1 MKARKIFS
9 ALMIAAA
16 ICTTGFM
23 MTSCHDEE
31 DVMIESKTIKVESD
45 DIYRTKDDVNVEIKY
60 NVVADVSCYIERTA
74 SEWVNLI
81 KKDINK
87 EVNYVVGEMKYDD
100 LSTEIFDDIYDTQNN
115 KDYTLGLFKDIK
127 IKKIESENKN
137 PDEENK
143 DSEEEK
149 DPSDNLDKVSVSAT
163 STYMTKDNYAIVL
176 SYDAELWETI
186 VNEEKGVDEWTSF
199 LKDVCEKV
207 FKESVENVNWT
218 DGKENFDNFMFGESG
233 WGLYVANGFNGCIH
247 ESEMGVKYNCT
258 FKIDEYPAEVVKNE
272 TLYSVSIEEG
282 TLFTCRNKTYN
293 RPESNYIWSMDWSG
307 YSKLKVKT
315 CEIKY
320 SENLEIDGDGDVKD
334 FLFEKVNV
342 AVSDY
347 IGGLVMKD
355 LYLSSGESIDV
366 FLDNV
371 LIECEK
377 HIKTLFNM
385 ENDNFEIVDFE
396 IMKGAAKNYWINSCA
411 MYGDTSGYDYKY
423 IYNEYKAWKDNR

>member
-1 MKARKIFS
+1 MKARKFFS
-9 ALMIAAA
+9 MFMIAAA

-23 MTSCHDEE
+23 MTSCHDED
-31 DVMIESKTIKVESD
+31 DVVEVKYKTVDVESSEV
-45 DIYRTKDDVNVEIKY
+45 YQTQDDVDVQITY
-60 NVVADVSCYIERTA
+60 NVVAEVSCCIERTE

-100 LSTEIFDDIYDTQNN
+100 LSPEIFDDIYDTQNN
-115 KDYTLGLFKDIK
+115 KDYTLVLFKYKK
-127 IKKIESENKN
+127 IKKDESENKN
-137 PDEENK
+137 P
-143 DSEEEK
+143 EEK

-176 SYDAELWETI
+176 SYDAKLWETR
-186 VNEEKGVDEWTSF
+186 VDEEKGVDEWTSF

-247 ESEMGVKYNCT
+247 ESEMGVNYNCT
-258 FKIDEYPAEVVKNE
+258 FKIDVYPAEIVKNE
-272 TLYSVSIEEG
+272 TLYSVSIKEG
-282 TLFTCRNKTYN
+282 TLFTCKNKTYGGYPDVN
-293 RPESNYIWSMDWSG
+293 KVWSMDWTG
-307 YSKLKVKT
+307 YCDLKVKT

-320 SENLEIDGDGDVKD
+320 SDNLEIVGDAKD
-334 FLFEKVNV
+334 FLFEKVNL
-342 AVSDY
+342 AVNNY

-355 LYLSSGESIDV
+355 LHVKSGERIDV

-396 IMKGAAKNYWINSCA
+396 IMKGAAKNYWIAYCGK
-411 MYGDTSGYDYKY
+411 YGKTSVYDYEY
-423 IYNEYKAWKDNR
+423 IYNVYYEYFYGE

>member
-1 MKARKIFS
+1 MKARKFFS
-9 ALMIAAA
+9 MFMIATA

-23 MTSCHDEE
+23 MTSCQDED
-31 DVMIESKTIKVESD
+31 DVMEVKYKT
-45 DIYRTKDDVNVEIKY
+45 VNVESSEVYQTQDAVDVQITY
-60 NVVADVSCYIERTA
+60 NVVAEVSCCIERTE

-87 EVNYVVGEMKYDD
+87 EVNYVVRDIKFENI
-100 LSTEIFDDIYDTQNN
+100 STEIFDDIYDSQNN
-115 KDYTLGLFKDIK
+115 KDYTLGVFKGVSFVK
-127 IKKIESENKN
+127 IKKEEEPEIEEPVEDKWENINVKSSDTYSIANEKEVVIDYSVDVRMLSNVVIDEIKNLINKN
-137 PDEENK
+137 ITDGVKNLSWSDESSFSASVKNILNNIPETDKYSFHN
-143 DSEEEK
+143 SE
-149 DPSDNLDKVSVSAT
+149 VT
-163 STYMTKDNYAIVL
+163 
-176 SYDAELWETI
+176 AEL
-186 VNEEKGVDEWTSF
+186 
-199 LKDVCEKV
+199 
-207 FKESVENVNWT
+207 
-218 DGKENFDNFMFGESG
+218 
-233 WGLYVANGFNGCIH
+233 
-247 ESEMGVKYNCT
+247 
-258 FKIDEYPAEVVKNE
+258 VKNISNIN
-272 TLYSVSIEEG
+272 SVSIEEG
-282 TLFTCRNKTYN
+282 TLFTCRNKTYGYQ
-293 RPESNYIWSMDWSG
+293 ECNYIWSMDWTG

-320 SENLEIDGDGDVKD
+320 SDNLEIDGDAKD

-355 LYLSSGESIDV
+355 LYLSSDESIDV

-377 HIKTLFNM
+377 HIKGLFNM

>member
-1 MKARKIFS
+1 MKARKFFS
-9 ALMIAAA
+9 MFMIATA

-23 MTSCHDEE
+23 MTSCQDED
-31 DVMIESKTIKVESD
+31 DVMEVKYKT
-45 DIYRTKDDVNVEIKY
+45 VNVESSEVYQTQDAVDVQITY
-60 NVVADVSCYIERTA
+60 NVVAEVSCCIERTE

-87 EVNYVVGEMKYDD
+87 EVNYVVRDIKFENI
-100 LSTEIFDDIYDTQNN
+100 STEIFDDIYDSQNN
-115 KDYTLGLFKDIK
+115 KDYTLGVFKGVSFVK
-127 IKKIESENKN
+127 IKKEEEPEIEEPVEDKWENINVKSSDTYSIANEKEVVIDYSVDVRMLSNVVIDEIKNLINKN
-137 PDEENK
+137 ITDGVKNLSWSDESSFSASVKNILNNIPETDKYSFHN
-143 DSEEEK
+143 SE
-149 DPSDNLDKVSVSAT
+149 VT
-163 STYMTKDNYAIVL
+163 
-176 SYDAELWETI
+176 AEL
-186 VNEEKGVDEWTSF
+186 
-199 LKDVCEKV
+199 
-207 FKESVENVNWT
+207 
-218 DGKENFDNFMFGESG
+218 
-233 WGLYVANGFNGCIH
+233 
-247 ESEMGVKYNCT
+247 
-258 FKIDEYPAEVVKNE
+258 VKNISNIN
-272 TLYSVSIEEG
+272 SVSIEEG
-282 TLFTCRNKTYN
+282 TLFTCRNKTYGYQ
-293 RPESNYIWSMDWSG
+293 ECNYIWSMDWTG

-320 SENLEIDGDGDVKD
+320 SENLEIDVDANAKDV
-334 FLFEKVNV
+334 LFEKVNL
-342 AVSDY
+342 AVNNY

-377 HIKTLFNM
+377 HIKGLFNM

>member
-1 MKARKIFS
+1 MTFKRLFS
-9 ALMIAAA
+9 ALMIVAA
-16 ICTTGFM
+16 ICTTGVF
-23 MTSCHDEE
+23 TSCSD
-31 DVMIESKTIKVESD
+31 DDSNSVSYSTIKVESSD
-45 DIYRTKDDVNVEIKY
+45 TYRTKDDVTVRIGYSVDAE
-60 NVVADVSCYIERTA
+60 VSQAVNRTE
-74 SEWVNLI
+74 SEW
-81 KKDINK
+81 KDFVTKEINK
-87 EVNYVVGEMKYDD
+87 EISYEVGQINWANDD
-100 LSTEIFDDIYDTQNN
+100 LNKSYSKIFDDIYDAQIV
-115 KDYTLGLFKDIK
+115 KDCTLGRFKGISCVKVDTDK
-127 IKKIESENKN
+127 NDSDEKN
-137 PDEENK
+137 P
-143 DSEEEK
+143 EEK
-149 DPSDNLDKVSVSAT
+149 DPSDILDKVSVSAT

-233 WGLYVANGFNGCIH
+233 WGLWVANGFNGYIH

-258 FKIDEYPAEVVKNE
+258 FKIDEYPAEIVKNE

-282 TLFTCRNKTYN
+282 TLFTCRNKTYGY
-293 RPESNYIWSMDWSG
+293 PDVSKVWSMDWTG

-320 SENLEIDGDGDVKD
+320 SENLEIDGDAKDV
-334 FLFEKVNV
+334 LFENVNL
-342 AVSDY
+342 AVNNY
-347 IGGLVMKD
+347 IGGLVMKN

-396 IMKGAAKNYWINSCA
+396 IMKGAAKNYWITSCDL
-411 MYGDTSGYDYKY
+411 YGDTSGYDYNY

>member
-1 MKARKIFS
+1 MKARKFFS
-9 ALMIAAA
+9 MFMIAAV

-23 MTSCHDEE
+23 MTSCQDED
-31 DVMIESKTIKVESD
+31 DVMEV
-45 DIYRTKDDVNVEIKY
+45 KY
-60 NVVADVSCYIERTA
+60 
-74 SEWVNLI
+74 
-81 KKDINK
+81 
-87 EVNYVVGEMKYDD
+87 
-100 LSTEIFDDIYDTQNN
+100 
-115 KDYTLGLFKDIK
+115 
-127 IKKIESENKN
+127 KN
-137 PDEENK
+137 P
-143 DSEEEK
+143 EEK

-176 SYDAELWETI
+176 SYDAKLWETR
-186 VNEEKGVDEWTSF
+186 VDEEKGVDEWTSF

-247 ESEMGVKYNCT
+247 ESEMGVNYNCT
-258 FKIDEYPAEVVKNE
+258 FKIDEYPAEIVKNE
-272 TLYSVSIEEG
+272 THPVSIEEG
-282 TLFTCRNKTYN
+282 TLFTCRNKTYGYPDVN
-293 RPESNYIWSMDWSG
+293 KVWSMDWTG
-307 YSKLKVKT
+307 YCDLKVKT

-320 SENLEIDGDGDVKD
+320 SDNLEIVGDANAKDV
-334 FLFEKVNV
+334 LFEKVNL
-342 AVSDY
+342 AVNNY

-355 LYLSSGESIDV
+355 LRVKSGERIDV

-396 IMKGAAKNYWINSCA
+396 IMKGALENYWITCCDK
-411 MYGDTSGYDYKY
+411 YGKTSGYDYKY

>member
-1 MKARKIFS
+1 MRTRKIFS
-9 ALMIAAA
+9 MFMIAAA

-23 MTSCHDEE
+23 MTSCQDED
-31 DVMIESKTIKVESD
+31 DVMEV
-45 DIYRTKDDVNVEIKY
+45 KY
-60 NVVADVSCYIERTA
+60 
-74 SEWVNLI
+74 
-81 KKDINK
+81 
-87 EVNYVVGEMKYDD
+87 
-100 LSTEIFDDIYDTQNN
+100 
-115 KDYTLGLFKDIK
+115 
-127 IKKIESENKN
+127 KN
-137 PDEENK
+137 P
-143 DSEEEK
+143 EEK

-176 SYDAELWETI
+176 SYDAKLWETR
-186 VNEEKGVDEWTSF
+186 VDEEKGVDEWTSF

-247 ESEMGVKYNCT
+247 ESEMGVNYNCT
-258 FKIDEYPAEVVKNE
+258 FKIDVYPAEIVKNE

-282 TLFTCRNKTYN
+282 TLFSCRNNKYN
-293 RPESNYIWSMDWSG
+293 EPKSNYIWSKDWTG

-315 CEIKY
+315 CDIKY
-320 SENLEIDGDGDVKD
+320 SENLKIDGDAKD

-342 AVSDY
+342 AVSYY

-355 LYLSSGESIDV
+355 LYLTSGEKRIDV

-385 ENDNFEIVDFE
+385 ENDNFEIVDFK
-396 IMKGAAKNYWINSCA
+396 IMKGAAKNYWITYCDL
-411 MYGDTSGYDYKY
+411 YGKTSVYDYKY
-423 IYNEYKAWKDNR
+423 IYNVYYEYFYGE

>member
-1 MKARKIFS
+1 MKARKFFRMF
-9 ALMIAAA
+9 MIAAA

-23 MTSCHDEE
+23 MTSCQDE
-31 DVMIESKTIKVESD
+31 
-45 DIYRTKDDVNVEIKY
+45 DDVVEVNVKSSEVYQTQDDVDVQITY
-60 NVVADVSCYIERTA
+60 NVVAEVSCCIERTE

-100 LSTEIFDDIYDTQNN
+100 LSTEILSTEIFDDIYDTQNN
-115 KDYTLGLFKDIK
+115 KDYTLGLFKYIK
-127 IKKIESENKN
+127 IEKK
-137 PDEENK
+137 
-143 DSEEEK
+143 EK
-149 DPSDNLDKVSVSAT
+149 DPSDNLDNVSVSAT

-176 SYDAELWETI
+176 SYDAELWETR
-186 VNEEKGVDEWTSF
+186 VDEEKGVDEWTSF

-207 FKESVENVNWT
+207 FKESVENVLWT

-233 WGLYVANGFNGCIH
+233 WGLCVANGFNGYIH

-258 FKIDEYPAEVVKNE
+258 FKIDEYPAEIVKNE
-272 TLYSVSIEEG
+272 TPYSVSIEEG
-282 TLFTCRNKTYN
+282 TLFTCRNKTYGY
-293 RPESNYIWSMDWSG
+293 PECNYIWSMDWTG

-320 SENLEIDGDGDVKD
+320 SENLEIDGDAKDV
-334 FLFEKVNV
+334 LFEKVNL
-342 AVSDY
+342 AVNNY

-355 LYLSSGESIDV
+355 FYLSSGESIDV

-371 LIECEK
+371 LIKCEK
-377 HIKTLFNM
+377 HIKTIFNM

-396 IMKGAAKNYWINSCA
+396 IMKGAAENYWINSST
-411 MYGDTSGYDYKY
+411 MHGKTSGYDYKY
-423 IYNEYKAWKDNR
+423 IYNKYKEWKDKR

>member
-1 MKARKIFS
+1 MRTRKIFS
-9 ALMIAAA
+9 MFMIAAA

-100 LSTEIFDDIYDTQNN
+100 LSTKIFDDIYYSQNN
-115 KDYTLGLFKDIK
+115 KDYTLVLFEDIK
-127 IKKIESENKN
+127 IKKDESENKN
-137 PDEENK
+137 P
-143 DSEEEK
+143 EEK

-176 SYDAELWETI
+176 SYDAKLWETR
-186 VNEEKGVDEWTSF
+186 VDEEKGVDEWTSF

-247 ESEMGVKYNCT
+247 KSEMGVNYNCT
-258 FKIDEYPAEVVKNE
+258 FKIDKYPAEIVKNE
-272 TLYSVSIEEG
+272 TPYSVSIEEG
-282 TLFTCRNKTYN
+282 TLFTCRNKTYGYPDVN
-293 RPESNYIWSMDWSG
+293 KVWSMDWTG
-307 YSKLKVKT
+307 YCDLKVKT

-320 SENLEIDGDGDVKD
+320 SDNLEIVGDANAKDV
-334 FLFEKVNV
+334 LFEKVNL
-342 AVSDY
+342 AVNNY

-355 LYLSSGESIDV
+355 LRVKSGERIDV

-396 IMKGAAKNYWINSCA
+396 IMKGALENYWITCCDK
-411 MYGDTSGYDYKY
+411 YGKTSGYDYKY

>member
-1 MKARKIFS
+1 MKARKFFS
-9 ALMIAAA
+9 MFMIATA

-23 MTSCHDEE
+23 MTSCQDED
-31 DVMIESKTIKVESD
+31 DVMEVKYKT
-45 DIYRTKDDVNVEIKY
+45 VNVESSEVYQTQDAVDVQITY
-60 NVVADVSCYIERTA
+60 NVVAEVSCCIERTE

-87 EVNYVVGEMKYDD
+87 EVNYVVRDIKFENI
-100 LSTEIFDDIYDTQNN
+100 STEIFDDIYDSQNN
-115 KDYTLGLFKDIK
+115 KDYTLGVFKGVSFVK
-127 IKKIESENKN
+127 IKKEEEPEIEEPVEDKWENINVKSSDTYSIANEKEVVIDYSVDVRMLSNVVIDEIKNLINKN
-137 PDEENK
+137 ITDGVKNLSWSDESSFSASVKNILNNIPETDKYSFQN
-143 DSEEEK
+143 SE
-149 DPSDNLDKVSVSAT
+149 VT
-163 STYMTKDNYAIVL
+163 
-176 SYDAELWETI
+176 AEL
-186 VNEEKGVDEWTSF
+186 
-199 LKDVCEKV
+199 
-207 FKESVENVNWT
+207 
-218 DGKENFDNFMFGESG
+218 
-233 WGLYVANGFNGCIH
+233 
-247 ESEMGVKYNCT
+247 
-258 FKIDEYPAEVVKNE
+258 VKNIGNIN
-272 TLYSVSIEEG
+272 SVSIEEG
-282 TLFTCRNKTYN
+282 TLFTSRHKLYVN
-293 RPESNYIWSMDWSG
+293 RPNCYYIWSKDWTG

-320 SENLEIDGDGDVKD
+320 SDNLEIDGDAKD

-355 LYLSSGESIDV
+355 LYLSSDESIDV

-377 HIKTLFNM
+377 HIKTIFNM

>member
-1 MKARKIFS
+1 MKARKFFS
-9 ALMIAAA
+9 MFMIAAA

-23 MTSCHDEE
+23 MTSCQDED
-31 DVMIESKTIKVESD
+31 DVMEVKYKT
-45 DIYRTKDDVNVEIKY
+45 VNVESSEVYQTQDAVDVQITY
-60 NVVADVSCYIERTA
+60 NVVAEVSCCIERTE

-87 EVNYVVGEMKYDD
+87 EVNYVVRDIKFENI
-100 LSTEIFDDIYDTQNN
+100 STEIFDDIYDSQNN
-115 KDYTLGLFKDIK
+115 KDYTLGVFKGVSFVK
-127 IKKIESENKN
+127 IKKEEEPEIEEPVEDKWENINVKSSDTYSIANGKEVVIDYSVDVRMLSNVVIDEIKNLINKN
-137 PDEENK
+137 ITDGVKNLSWSDESSFSASVKNILNNIPETDKYSFQN
-143 DSEEEK
+143 SE
-149 DPSDNLDKVSVSAT
+149 VT
-163 STYMTKDNYAIVL
+163 
-176 SYDAELWETI
+176 AEL
-186 VNEEKGVDEWTSF
+186 
-199 LKDVCEKV
+199 
-207 FKESVENVNWT
+207 
-218 DGKENFDNFMFGESG
+218 
-233 WGLYVANGFNGCIH
+233 
-247 ESEMGVKYNCT
+247 
-258 FKIDEYPAEVVKNE
+258 VKNISNIN
-272 TLYSVSIEEG
+272 SVSIEEG
-282 TLFTCRNKTYN
+282 TLFTCRNKTYGYQ
-293 RPESNYIWSMDWSG
+293 ECNYIWSMDWTG

-320 SENLEIDGDGDVKD
+320 SENLEIDVDANAKDV
-334 FLFEKVNV
+334 LFEKVNL
-342 AVSDY
+342 AVNNY

-377 HIKTLFNM
+377 HIKGLFNM

>member
-1 MKARKIFS
+1 MWSRVRYTRHRMLLNAV
-9 ALMIAAA
+9 
-16 ICTTGFM
+16 
-23 MTSCHDEE
+23 
-31 DVMIESKTIKVESD
+31 DVQIT
-45 DIYRTKDDVNVEIKY
+45 Y
-60 NVVADVSCYIERTA
+60 NVVAEVSCCIERTE

-100 LSTEIFDDIYDTQNN
+100 LSKEIFDDIYDTQNN

-127 IKKIESENKN
+127 IEKK
-137 PDEENK
+137 
-143 DSEEEK
+143 EK
-149 DPSDNLDKVSVSAT
+149 DQSDNLDKVSVSAT

-258 FKIDEYPAEVVKNE
+258 FKIDEYPAEIVKNE

-282 TLFTCRNKTYN
+282 TLFTCRNKTYGYSDVN
-293 RPESNYIWSMDWSG
+293 KVWSMDWTG
-307 YSKLKVKT
+307 YSSLKVLT

-320 SENLEIDGDGDVKD
+320 SENLEIDVDANAKDV
-334 FLFEKVNV
+334 LFEKVNL

-347 IGGLVMKD
+347 IGGLVMRD

-371 LIECEK
+371 LIKCEK

-396 IMKGAAKNYWINSCA
+396 IMKGAAKNYWIIYCD
-411 MYGDTSGYDYKY
+411 MYGKTSGYDYKY